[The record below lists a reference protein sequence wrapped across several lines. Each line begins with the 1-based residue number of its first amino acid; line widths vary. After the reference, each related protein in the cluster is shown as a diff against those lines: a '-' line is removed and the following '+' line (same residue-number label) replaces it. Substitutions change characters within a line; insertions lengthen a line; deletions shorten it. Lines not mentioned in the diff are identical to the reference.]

1 MGKRPSGSG
10 SSDSRRTLLSS
21 AVSATAHPTREL
33 ILRELKEGA
42 RSALELEDV
51 TGESRYNLYHHL
63 GVLEDA
69 QLITASLVD
78 NRKKKRYE
86 LSKPSKP
93 EVSLLILDQHDP
105 EEMESLNRVLEHLDS
120 EAIPHADEICRA
132 KMIFYYPWSDID

>member
-105 EEMESLNRVLEHLDS
+105 EEIETLKGVLEQLDS
-120 EAIPHADEICRA
+120 EDIPHADEICRA
-132 KMIFYYPWSDID
+132 KMIFYYPWSRVD

>member
-10 SSDSRRTLLSS
+10 SSDSRRTLLSE
-21 AVSATAHPTREL
+21 AVKAASHPTRDL
-33 ILRELKEGA
+33 ILRELKEGT

-69 QLITASLVD
+69 QLITARLVD

-86 LSKPSKP
+86 LSRPSKP
-93 EVSLLILDQHDP
+93 EVSLLILDQHDT
-105 EEMESLNRVLEHLDS
+105 EETVTLKKVLGQLDS
-120 EAIPHADEICRA
+120 EDIPNADDIIRA
-132 KMIFYYPWSDID
+132 KMIFYYPWSHID

>member
-10 SSDSRRTLLSS
+10 SSDSRRTLLSE
-21 AVSATAHPTREL
+21 AVKAASHPTRDL

-63 GVLEDA
+63 GVLEDV

-86 LSKPSKP
+86 LSRPSKP
-93 EVSLLILDQHDP
+93 EVSLLILDQHDT
-105 EEMESLNRVLEHLDS
+105 EETVTLKKVLGQLDS
-120 EAIPHADEICRA
+120 EDIPHADEIIRA
-132 KMIFYYPWSDID
+132 KMIFYYPWSRID

>member
-105 EEMESLNRVLEHLDS
+105 EEIETLKGVLEQLDS
-120 EAIPHADEICRA
+120 EDIPHADEICRA

>member
-10 SSDSRRTLLSS
+10 SSGSRRTLLSS

-33 ILRELKEGA
+33 ILRELKEGPS
-42 RSALELEDV
+42 SALELEDV

-69 QLITASLVD
+69 RLITASLVD

-93 EVSLLILDQHDP
+93 EVSLLILDQHDT
-105 EEMESLNRVLEHLDS
+105 EEMETLKGVLKQLNS
-120 EAIPHADEICRA
+120 EGIPHADEICRA
-132 KMIFYYPWSDID
+132 KMIFYYPWSRID